1 MYCQLEGGEFCN
13 AALGHDLR
21 CIASPQPYCRPV
33 SAGYGAVMNQYAG
46 LNEDCDATN
55 QRGPCWPC
63 TSSNPHG
70 YFEMPS
76 NMVDGVFN
84 CDPDADDYLAT
95 FSESFDTTD
104 LAAYPGKDW
113 YKRNCFAYNSAMPKD
128 VVGFYPFWRPG
139 AHGDILDCAH
149 AFSNVQ
155 SKSGKP
161 DNYPAAYQMSSR
173 YGNEDAF
180 NELAGGDTLAGYA
193 FNTAQSYASI
203 LNKGYT
209 PYYPHRAR
217 MSPFYHQ
224 GWFWSSTSDP
234 QHEEVPAS
242 LGSDVNEL
250 ILYNFQ
256 PLYGRWA
263 FPHTN
268 REFLDPSSYSSGTL
282 DETITTL
289 TTTETVRA
297 AYPLGSSPTWGSVVF
312 DKTADDDSYTLIN
325 NLVAGDARP
334 AGTSDGEGRANFIP
348 STNSAAKERQNIV
361 SSGWTS
367 TINIAM
373 TATGCDATETMPT
386 ITDATDSNGNKMF
399 FKLGKTMYKQ
409 TFVSTRYYASLT
421 GGIGGSTYAG
431 VGGSDESN
439 NPVSSCSG
447 TTSSTCIS
455 KTTALFN
462 YPFIMT
468 YDGGDLTEPDATQDG
483 LAYDASINKFYP
495 LDGAEDC
502 SSTKNSLRHT
512 AVNIFSRMSQKEA
525 LHHAQGAFWM
535 CIVVVQWADLLICK
549 TRWLSIRDQGM
560 SNSAMNF
567 GLFFETLLAAYL
579 AYMPVLCQAFGTRDI
594 RVTHW
599 FTAMPFSMMIF
610 GYDETRKYLMRA
622 TSPVTIDKG
631 TGQSLRTAGWL
642 ERNTYY

>member
-1 MYCQLEGGEFCN
+1 MG
-13 AALGHDLR
+13 
-21 CIASPQPYCRPV
+21 
-33 SAGYGAVMNQYAG
+33 
-46 LNEDCDATN
+46 
-55 QRGPCWPC
+55 
-63 TSSNPHG
+63 
-70 YFEMPS
+70 
-76 NMVDGVFN
+76 
-84 CDPDADDYLAT
+84 
-95 FSESFDTTD
+95 
-104 LAAYPGKDW
+104 
-113 YKRNCFAYNSAMPKD
+113 
-128 VVGFYPFWRPG
+128 
-139 AHGDILDCAH
+139 
-149 AFSNVQ
+149 
-155 SKSGKP
+155 
-161 DNYPAAYQMSSR
+161 AYQMSTR

-180 NELAGGDTLAGYA
+180 NEIAGGDDLAGYA

-268 REFLDPSSYSSGTL
+268 REFLDPDSYDSSGTL
-282 DETITTL
+282 KDTITTL
-289 TTTETVRA
+289 TTMETVRA
-297 AYPLGSSPTWGSVVF
+297 DFPYGDTPTWGSVVF
-312 DKTADDDSYTLIN
+312 DKTADESHTPIN
-325 NLVAGDARP
+325 YLVATESNGDPIARDM
-334 AGTSDGEGRANFIP
+334 GTSDGEGRANFIP

-367 TINIAM
+367 TIKIAM

-409 TFVSTRYYASLT
+409 SFVSTRYYASLT

-431 VGGSDESN
+431 DKSA

-468 YDGGDLTEPDATQDG
+468 YDNGDNELTEPDDTQDG
-483 LAYDASINKFYP
+483 LAYGASINKFYP
-495 LDGAEDC
+495 LDSDEGC

-549 TRWLSIRDQGM
+549 TRWLSTREQGM
-560 SNSAMNF
+560 SNQAMNF

-579 AYMPVLCQAFGTRDI
+579 AYWPVLCIAFGTREI
-594 RVTHW
+594 RLVHW
-599 FTAMPFSMMIF
+599 FTAMPFSLMIF
-610 GYDETRKYLMRA
+610 GYGETRKYLMRA

-631 TGQSLRTAGWL
+631 TGQSIRSPGWL

>member
-1 MYCQLEGGEFCN
+1 MG
-13 AALGHDLR
+13 
-21 CIASPQPYCRPV
+21 
-33 SAGYGAVMNQYAG
+33 
-46 LNEDCDATN
+46 
-55 QRGPCWPC
+55 
-63 TSSNPHG
+63 
-70 YFEMPS
+70 
-76 NMVDGVFN
+76 
-84 CDPDADDYLAT
+84 
-95 FSESFDTTD
+95 
-104 LAAYPGKDW
+104 
-113 YKRNCFAYNSAMPKD
+113 
-128 VVGFYPFWRPG
+128 
-139 AHGDILDCAH
+139 
-149 AFSNVQ
+149 
-155 SKSGKP
+155 
-161 DNYPAAYQMSSR
+161 AYQMSTR

-180 NELAGGDTLAGYA
+180 NEIAGGDDLAGYA

-217 MSPFYHQ
+217 MSPFYRQ

-268 REFLDPSSYSSGTL
+268 REFLDPDSYDDSGTL
-282 DETITTL
+282 KDTITTL
-289 TTTETVRA
+289 TTMETVRA
-297 AYPLGSSPTWGSVVF
+297 EFPYDMNDDTGSDTPTPTWGSVVF
-312 DKTADDDSYTLIN
+312 DKTADESHTPIH
-325 NLVAGDARP
+325 NLVAGTQRDM
-334 AGTSDGEGRANFIP
+334 GTSDGEGRANFIP

-367 TINIAM
+367 TIKIAM

-386 ITDATDSNGNKMF
+386 ITDATDSRGNKMF

-409 TFVSTRYYASLT
+409 SFVSTRYYASLT
-421 GGIGGSTYAG
+421 GGIGGSDASLADKPT
-431 VGGSDESN
+431 
-439 NPVSSCSG
+439 SSCSG

-468 YDGGDLTEPDATQDG
+468 YDDLDNELTEPDDTQDG
-483 LAYDASINKFYP
+483 LAYDESINKFYP

-560 SNSAMNF
+560 SNVAMNF

-579 AYMPVLCQAFGTRDI
+579 AYMPVLCSAFGTRNI